1 MLTRRSALTA
11 LCTGLPAALAAPA
24 RATPALAQEGPEAS
38 PRRVPGELAAEAFAL
53 PAAVPLGS
61 ETADVVFLE
70 FFDYNCPVCRAT
82 AAHLGPLLAMENVG
96 VRLVNYPIL
105 SDASREAAAIAL
117 GVLAHAGPDAYAAFH
132 TALFASRGLVDGGR
146 ALQAAEETGLDPDAI
161 GRAAALPGVA
171 PAVDHMIRLG
181 RVMGFD
187 ATPTLLVGP
196 WAYEGFVSLDRK
208 QRIVADLRG

>member
-1 MLTRRSALTA
+1 MLTRRSILAA
-11 LCTGLPAALAAPA
+11 LCAGVPAVLAGLPLAP
-24 RATPALAQEGPEAS
+24 RALAQQGPEAA
-38 PRRVPGELAAEAFAL
+38 PRRVPGELAAEALAL
-53 PAAVPLGS
+53 PAAVPLGA
-61 ETADVVFLE
+61 EAADVVFLE

-96 VRLVNYPIL
+96 VRLMNYPIL

-117 GVLAHAGPDAYAAFH
+117 GVLAHAGPETYRTFH
-132 TALFASRGLVDGGR
+132 ATLFESRGLVDGGR
-146 ALQAAEETGLDPDAI
+146 ALRVAEETGLDPDAI

-171 PAVDHMIRLG
+171 PALDHMVRLG

-196 WAYEGFVSLDRK
+196 WAYEGWVSLDRK